1 MTMEFNS
8 QVCTT
13 KEQSERLLALGLKRE
28 TADMML
34 IRNFGYLLEEPYRVT
49 IWDPQTL
56 SLHDNFQEFV
66 DSMTT
71 TLKGI
76 SKQFVNDG
84 YKPAWSLDRLICM
97 INDSDTPED
106 YKIEFYT
113 KLNRYDEAIALI
125 QSLIHIGQFNK
136 EYLTQ

>member
-1 MTMEFNS
+1 
-8 QVCTT
+8 
-13 KEQSERLLALGLKRE
+13 
-28 TADMML
+28 MML
-34 IRNFGYLLEEPYRVT
+34 VRGFGYNFEENTGVTRVT
-49 IWDPQTL
+49 IWTP
-56 SLHDNFQEFV
+56 SIISAHDNFQEFV
-66 DSMTT
+66 DGMTT

-97 INDSDTPED
+97 IGDSNTSEN
-106 YKIEFYT
+106 YKVEFYT

-136 EYLTQ
+136 EYLT

>member
-1 MTMEFNS
+1 MEFNS
-8 QVCTT
+8 QICTT
-13 KEQSERLLALGLKRE
+13 KEQSERLIALGLKKE

-34 IRNFGYLLEEPYRVT
+34 VRDFGYLLDEPYRVT
-49 IWDPQTL
+49 IWDPQTI
-56 SLHDNFQEFV
+56 SIHDNFQEFI

-71 TLKGI
+71 NLKGI
-76 SKQFVNDG
+76 SKQFISDG
-84 YKPAWSLDRLICM
+84 YKPAWSLDRLISM

-106 YKIEFYT
+106 YKVEFYT